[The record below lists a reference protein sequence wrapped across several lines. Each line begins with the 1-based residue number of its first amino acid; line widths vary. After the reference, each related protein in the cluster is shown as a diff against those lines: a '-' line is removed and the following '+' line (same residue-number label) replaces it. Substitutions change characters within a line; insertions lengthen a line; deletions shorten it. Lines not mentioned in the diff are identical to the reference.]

1 MFKIVILPTDWVI
14 WLLMLGSV
22 LYGVWVSRLA
32 ERRASWVKVFRDTA
46 PLCAAVVYLC
56 FAMLALLD
64 SFHFRRALPAA
75 SGTTAG
81 AVAYSPRTE
90 SVLDLLLAKPI
101 AMREKSYSA
110 PLALYLFGKET
121 VERPD
126 ASISRE
132 APRLEFA
139 GSHLKSSDAHLSDVL
154 LRALGGLM
162 AGAAVSLLG
171 LVAFGWVQGRINPHH
186 RGLHTGMADVWH
198 NNTELPLRAG
208 WLTFTLVAMVACV
221 TVVWMQVYHVLGTDR
236 TGNDVLVQGLKSV
249 RTAFVVGSLS
259 TLAALPFAVVLG
271 VMAGYFKGWVD
282 DVIQYVYTTL
292 SSIPAVL
299 LIAASVLMVQ
309 VYLDQHPNL
318 FDTTLERADV
328 RLLAVCMI
336 LGLTGWATLCRLIR
350 AETMKLRE
358 LDFVQAAIGFGVSP
372 AKVMA
377 RHILPNVMHL
387 VLITTV
393 LSFCEY
399 VLYEA
404 VLSYVGVGVDPSM
417 NSFGGMIN
425 QARGELSRDPVV
437 WWSFASAF
445 GFMVV
450 LVLAANLFADGVQQA
465 FDPRARTFKVRLDK
479 ASVKVSQP

>member
-1 MFKIVILPTDWVI
+1 MNMFKIVILSTDWVI
-14 WLLMLGSV
+14 WILMLATLG
-22 LYGVWVSRLA
+22 YGVWVSRVP
-32 ERRASWVKVFRDTA
+32 ERRANWVKVFRDTA
-46 PLCAAVVYLC
+46 PMCAAVVYLC
-56 FAMLALLD
+56 FALLAVVD
-64 SFHFRRALPAA
+64 SVHFRRALPAA
-75 SGTTAG
+75 TGAQAGG

-90 SVLDLLLAKPI
+90 SLLDLVLARPI
-101 AMREKSYSA
+101 AMREKSYSE
-110 PLALYLFGKET
+110 PLAVFLFGKET
-121 VERPD
+121 IELPD
-126 ASISRE
+126 GKQVRE
-132 APRLEFA
+132 APRMEFA
-139 GSHLKSSDAHLSDVL
+139 GSHLKNPVADHGADLA
-154 LRALGGLM
+154 LRTVM
-162 AGAAVSLLG
+162 G
-171 LVAFGWVQGRINPHH
+171 LVGGALLAGFGLLAFGWIQSRMSQTNVLASVKNILRND
-186 RGLHTGMADVWH
+186 TD
-198 NNTELPLRAG
+198 LPMRAG
-208 WLTFTLVAMVACV
+208 WLTFTVVALIAGMAFS
-221 TVVWMQVYHVLGTDR
+221 WMQSYHVLGTDR
-236 TGNDVLVQGLKSV
+236 TGNDVMVQALKSV
-249 RTAFVVGSLS
+249 RTAFIVGILS

-271 VMAGYFKGWVD
+271 VMAGYFQGWVD
-282 DVIQYVYTTL
+282 DVIQYLYTTL

-309 VYLDQHPNL
+309 VYLDQHPEL
-318 FDTTLERADV
+318 FDTSLERADV

-358 LDFVQAAIGFGVSP
+358 LDFVQAAIAFGVTP

-393 LSFCEY
+393 LGFCEY

-425 QARGELSRDPVV
+425 QARGELSRDPIV

-450 LVLAANLFADGVQQA
+450 LVLAANLFADGVQMA
-465 FDPRARTFKVRLDK
+465 FDPRARTFKVRLSTEKPAK
-479 ASVKVSQP
+479 A